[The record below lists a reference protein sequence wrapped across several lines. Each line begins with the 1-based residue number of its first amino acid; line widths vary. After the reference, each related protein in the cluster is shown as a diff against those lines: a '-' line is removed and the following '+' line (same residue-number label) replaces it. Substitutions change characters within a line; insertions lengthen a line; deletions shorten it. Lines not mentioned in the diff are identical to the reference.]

1 MTMQG
6 NELVLLAIVILV
18 IGIFLML
25 NEGGE
30 QQASEPPA
38 PPEPQEPQS
47 DVDPFQSAS
56 AQEAPQQASAEAP
69 SDSGAASGDEQSA
82 FQAP

>member
-25 NEGGE
+25 NEGGG
-30 QQASEPPA
+30 QQASKPPA

-47 DVDPFQSAS
+47 DVDPFQSA
-56 AQEAPQQASAEAP
+56 QEAPQQASAEAP
-69 SDSGAASGDEQSA
+69 SDFGAASGDEQSA